1 MSLYIKRFLRRMP
14 SYTRMFVI
22 VLPPVVVF
30 IGGAVLISNVFG
42 LNEEA
47 TGLIGFILAAVA
59 IYKLYKIVG
68 C

>member
-1 MSLYIKRFLRRMP
+1 MP